1 MKIKLILSMLFLL
14 CSVSVNAE
22 SIEWKTDNDTLIIS
36 GSGEMTDYSAQNK
49 APWSDTE
56 FKKLVVNEGITSIGD
71 WCFADCTDLEQL
83 TLPSTLK
90 SIGERA
96 FYNCIELD
104 EIIIPDNVSEI
115 KSGAFNS
122 CIQAKKVSLPD
133 KLTYIG
139 DSSFMNLPALSA
151 VVIPEN
157 VNYIGS
163 WAFFGN
169 TSMTG
174 LYFKGNVPEYIGN
187 YLIAGIN
194 EDRFSLLNLL
204 SNSFTRCS
212 KPSRGSVQHFRSAR
226 ASLSVSVKDASFVS
240 RCFLQDLR
248 TLDTSAFKFTS
259 SQFRTEGNLPKSIF
273 VVQHLSHDK
282 SSASRFNSAILS
294 SNTGIYAS
302 SIPLPGNL
310 FLALSILAVCW
321 WRKDDISLSK
331 YLPQTVSETELAP
344 SQEIICL
351 QASIQLSGSG

>member
-14 CSVSVNAE
+14 CSISVNAE

-194 EDRFSLLNLL
+194 EDYTIYFSQKHVDNWIEKDYFNPEKTSIFTSLISVYVN
-204 SNSFTRCS
+204 NSMVNFDS
-212 KPSRGSVQHFRSAR
+212 QPAIM
-226 ASLSVSVKDASFVS
+226 AD
-240 RCFLQDLR
+240 R
-248 TLDTSAFKFTS
+248 TLVPIRAIFEKMGAVVEWNDALKTVRATREDTVIEIPINSKVIKVNGVEKQTDVPAVILQS
-259 SQFRTEGNLPKSIF
+259 RTLVPVRVISESFGAEVTWNEKE
-273 VVQHLSHDK
+273 K
-282 SSASRFNSAILS
+282 
-294 SNTGIYAS
+294 
-302 SIPLPGNL
+302 
-310 FLALSILAVCW
+310 AVY
-321 WRKDDISLSK
+321 INF
-331 YLPQTVSETELAP
+331 
-344 SQEIICL
+344 
-351 QASIQLSGSG
+351 